1 MEIRVMFLLF
11 ILYSFLG
18 WLMEVIL
25 VSIQTKKPT
34 DRGFLIGPL
43 CPIYGVGALLIT
55 ILLNKYSNDLP
66 ALFIMATILG
76 AILEYFT
83 SYIMEKMFKTRW
95 WDYSDKKYNINGR
108 ISLTTSIGFGILG
121 VILIHILNPF
131 FKNILNHFSNTAVL
145 TISIVL
151 LIIFIID
158 IITSFRIISKIKIVN
173 TNELRDSTDEITQYV
188 RETLRKHSI
197 LTKRLVI
204 AFPNLNIKINKDL
217 NKMKEKHKKIV

>member
-83 SYIMEKMFKTRW
+83 SYIMEKTFKTRW

-145 TISIVL
+145 IISVIL

-204 AFPNLNIKINKDL
+204 AFPNLKIKIHDDL
-217 NKMKEKHKKIV
+217 NKIKEKHKKIV

>member
-11 ILYSFLG
+11 IVYSFLG

-25 VSIQTKKPT
+25 ISIQTKKPT

-55 ILLNKYSNDLP
+55 LLLSKYSNDLP
-66 ALFIMATILG
+66 ALFVMGGLLG

-83 SYIMEKMFKTRW
+83 SYIMEKIFKTRW

-108 ISLTTSIGFGILG
+108 ISLTTTIGFGILG
-121 VILIHILNPF
+121 IILIHFLNPF
-131 FKNILNHFSNTAVL
+131 FKNILVNFSDTAVII
-145 TISIVL
+145 ISIIL
-151 LIIFIID
+151 LIIFVTDVIV
-158 IITSFRIISKIKIVN
+158 SFRIISKVKILN
-173 TNELRDSTDEITQYV
+173 TNEVRDTTDEITHYV
-188 RETLRKHSI
+188 QETLKAHSI

-204 AFPNLNIKINKDL
+204 AFPNLKVKIHNDL
-217 NKMKEKHKKIV
+217 NKIKEKHKKIV

>member
-83 SYIMEKMFKTRW
+83 SYIMEKIFKTRW

-145 TISIVL
+145 IISVIL

>member
-1 MEIRVMFLLF
+1 MELRIMFLLF

-34 DRGFLIGPL
+34 DRGFLIGPV

-55 ILLNKYSNDLP
+55 LLLSKYINDLP
-66 ALFIMATILG
+66 ALFIMGALLG

-83 SYIMEKMFKTRW
+83 SYIMEKIFKTRW

-108 ISLTTSIGFGILG
+108 ISLTTTIGFGALG
-121 VILIHILNPF
+121 VILIHFLNPF
-131 FKNILNHFSNTAVL
+131 FKNILIHFSDTLVII
-145 TISIVL
+145 ISIIL

-158 IITSFRIISKIKIVN
+158 VITSFKIISKIKIVN
-173 TNELRDSTDEITQYV
+173 TNEVKDTTDEITHHV
-188 RETLRKHSI
+188 KEVLRKHSI

-204 AFPNLNIKINKDL
+204 AFPNLKIKIHDDL
-217 NKMKEKHKKIV
+217 NKIKEKHKK

>member
-83 SYIMEKMFKTRW
+83 SYIMEKIFKTRW

-145 TISIVL
+145 IISVIL

-204 AFPNLNIKINKDL
+204 AFPNLKIKIHDDL
-217 NKMKEKHKKIV
+217 NKIKEKHKKIV

>member
-83 SYIMEKMFKTRW
+83 SYIMEKIFKTRW

>member
-204 AFPNLNIKINKDL
+204 AFPNLKIKIHDDL
-217 NKMKEKHKKIV
+217 NKIKEKHKKIV

>member
-83 SYIMEKMFKTRW
+83 SYIMEKIFKTRW

-145 TISIVL
+145 IISVIL

-204 AFPNLNIKINKDL
+204 AFPNLNIQINKDL